1 MAFGDGLR
9 LSDQDVLLAERVS
22 PLSPFVILAGFDSIS
37 HMLLRHE
44 VAENEA
50 DVYMNRQRLA
60 LHAAEAD
67 REVFALE
74 LRWTQAALW

>member
-44 VAENEA
+44 VEA

-67 REVFALE
+67 RDVFALE
-74 LRWTQAALW
+74 LRWAQAALC